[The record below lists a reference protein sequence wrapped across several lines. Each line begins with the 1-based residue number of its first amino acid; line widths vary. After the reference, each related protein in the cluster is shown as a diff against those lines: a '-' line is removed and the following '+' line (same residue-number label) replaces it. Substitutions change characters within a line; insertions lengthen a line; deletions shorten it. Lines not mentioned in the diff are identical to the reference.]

1 MLLEVP
7 IVHVRTSIA
16 YMVQEGLP
24 EQALFNLLGLD
35 REQLNQVA
43 RMVTVEDYEKLF
55 NYGAEKL
62 GYDDIGFRIGK
73 WRDSGSWSLV
83 GHISN
88 CCENVAQLL
97 QVLKRY
103 ETLEGNISTSLLTKD
118 GADISTQWIAH
129 YKCSHH
135 ISEEAVS
142 RWVAFTRKS
151 VTVKTPPKSVHFSH
165 PCNGDI
171 KNYQDFFQCP
181 VYFNSDYTGINF
193 DSSLLQQPLVG
204 FNPELLKLLMGYAD
218 MIVDKKQKG
227 ADNDLITRFILKRL
241 PEKVPSIIEAAEH
254 LGISQ
259 RTLQRKIKERGTSFK
274 YMVEDVRKEYAFSYL
289 LNTNYKM
296 SYIAQILGYAEQ
308 SVFHRAFKRWTGITP
323 GEYRLQHGLK

>member
-88 CCENVAQLL
+88 CCENVA
-97 QVLKRY
+97 
-103 ETLEGNISTSLLTKD
+103 
-118 GADISTQWIAH
+118 
-129 YKCSHH
+129 
-135 ISEEAVS
+135 
-142 RWVAFTRKS
+142 
-151 VTVKTPPKSVHFSH
+151 
-165 PCNGDI
+165 
-171 KNYQDFFQCP
+171 
-181 VYFNSDYTGINF
+181 
-193 DSSLLQQPLVG
+193 
-204 FNPELLKLLMGYAD
+204 
-218 MIVDKKQKG
+218 
-227 ADNDLITRFILKRL
+227 
-241 PEKVPSIIEAAEH
+241 
-254 LGISQ
+254 
-259 RTLQRKIKERGTSFK
+259 
-274 YMVEDVRKEYAFSYL
+274 
-289 LNTNYKM
+289 
-296 SYIAQILGYAEQ
+296 
-308 SVFHRAFKRWTGITP
+308 
-323 GEYRLQHGLK
+323 